1 MAETEFVILCVDDE
15 PSVLHP
21 LEIMLKRQ
29 GFRVVTAQ
37 NGTEALEL
45 FRQIK
50 FDAVILDY
58 SMPGMSGGQV
68 AERIRSENK
77 TIPIILHTGYK
88 ELDDPL
94 LANVT
99 STLPKGSLS
108 FLITKLRDLL
118 QVQATPVVVER
129 EAVEAE
135 VSDEPAE
142 GASSPSA
149 HSAHVA

>member
-15 PSVLHP
+15 PAVLHP

-37 NGTEALEL
+37 NGTEALEI

-68 AERIRSENK
+68 AERIRGENK
-77 TIPIILHTGYK
+77 TVPIILHTGYK

-108 FLITKLRDLL
+108 FLVTKLRDLL
-118 QVQATPVVVER
+118 QAQAAPV
-129 EAVEAE
+129 VEAE
-135 VSDEPAE
+135 PVE
-142 GASSPSA
+142 
-149 HSAHVA
+149 